1 MTLVGE
7 QEQWHRKLPT
17 RNNIYRK
24 VNFILPIIFT
34 YLSVKIRLVP
44 IYMDLPI
51 LRFHIWRAVKTVFP
65 DIHIQGCAFHWGQAV
80 WHHVQEQG
88 LQVLP
93 LIFFKKEYILKM
105 FNVMRI
111 GSYFDIIMI
120 MKIPVI
126 SF

>member
-1 MTLVGE
+1 MKQLPGVFVLMP
-7 QEQWHRKLPT
+7 RKRKKDYKKVLQQILKLLPSPP
-17 RNNIYRK
+17 
-24 VNFILPIIFT
+24 VAE
-34 YLSVKIRLVP
+34 RLVA
-44 IYMDLPI
+44 DFEDGL
-51 LRFHIWRAVKTVFP
+51 WRAIKTVFP